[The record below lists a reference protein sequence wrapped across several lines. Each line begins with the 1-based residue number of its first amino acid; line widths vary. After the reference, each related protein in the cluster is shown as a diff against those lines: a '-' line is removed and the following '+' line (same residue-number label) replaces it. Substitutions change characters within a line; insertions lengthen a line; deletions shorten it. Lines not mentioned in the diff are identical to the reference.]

1 MEYKLN
7 RESLPACETVYD
19 GCAEQPIDLD
29 FSLPDYCP
37 DIQKILKCQVTPS
50 VTAQNLMGDRLEVE
64 GTVTIRVLYLDASG
78 ENIRCCENNHPFTA
92 SIAIRQPADNAV
104 AFTKTRVEYV
114 NCRATSPRRLDI
126 HGAFSVCARVI
137 RQVQDEIVSRIEGDD
152 IQQKTRTLDVSRS
165 AGLAQQQFS
174 VTEVLEIGGGK
185 PPAETIVR
193 SGVTASVQD
202 FKVVS
207 NKLILRGEAIL
218 RVLYSPGIDSPALEA
233 MEYEIPFSQMID
245 CAGVTEECTCD
256 VALDVMN
263 YRVEAK
269 SDSSGENTLLET
281 EIKLMATAC
290 AWQDAQITAVTDAY
304 STQYELSA
312 DYRQRAFE
320 RLSGILSDTS
330 AQKYTME
337 FDSSGVSRII
347 DLWNEVSTVAAEIQ
361 DKQIS
366 YKGRLNV
373 CLLALTAEGKPFYQE
388 RMFDYAFARDYA
400 GGSAAVRCDPRVSVQ
415 DVSYRITG
423 AASLEVKVELRLA
436 SSVFEQAS
444 CRAVA
449 DISADEEHPREKDTS
464 AALTI
469 YYADPSE
476 SLWDIAR
483 MYCTSA
489 DAIREENGL
498 AEDFIPENGML
509 LIPM

>member
-7 RESLPACETVYD
+7 RESLPTCETVYD
-19 GCAEQPIDLD
+19 GCVEQPIDLD

-37 DIQKILKCQVTPS
+37 DIQKILKCQVTPLI
-50 VTAQNLMGDRLEVE
+50 TAQNLVGDRLEVE
-64 GTVTIRVLYLDASG
+64 GVATLRVLYLDTAA
-78 ENIRCCENNHPFTA
+78 ETIRCSENSHPFSV
-92 SIAIRQPADNAV
+92 SIALRQSADNAIS
-104 AFTKTRVEYV
+104 FTRARVEYV
-114 NCRATSPRRLDI
+114 NCRATSPRRLDV
-126 HGAFSVCARVI
+126 HGAFSVCAKVI
-137 RQVQDEIVSRIEGDD
+137 RQTQEEVVSRIEGSD
-152 IQQKTRTLDVSRS
+152 IEQKTVTLDVSRS

-185 PPAETIVR
+185 PPAETVVR
-193 SGVTASVQD
+193 NGVTACVQD
-202 FKVVS
+202 FKIVS
-207 NKLILRGEAIL
+207 NKLILRGEAVL

-245 CAGVTEECTCD
+245 CAGVTEECVCD
-256 VALDVMN
+256 VSLEVMN
-263 YRVEAK
+263 CKVDIK

-281 EIKLMATAC
+281 EIKLMATAR
-290 AWQDAQITAVTDAY
+290 AWQDAQITTVTDAY

-320 RLSGILSDTS
+320 RLTGILSDTCT
-330 AQKYTME
+330 QKYTME
-337 FDSSGVSRII
+337 FDGGGVSKII
-347 DLWNEVSTVAAEIQ
+347 DLWNEISTVSAEIQ
-361 DKQIS
+361 NRQIS

-373 CLLALTAEGKPFYQE
+373 CLLALDSEGKPFYQE
-388 RMFDYAFARDYA
+388 RMFDYMFSRDYS
-400 GGSAAVRCDPRVSVQ
+400 GSCASARCEPRVLLQ
-415 DVSYRITG
+415 ELSYRITG
-423 AASLEVKVELRLA
+423 AASVEIKADIKLGA
-436 SSVFEQAS
+436 AVFEQTS
-444 CRAVA
+444 CRAVS

-469 YYADPSE
+469 YYADPGE

-483 MYCTSA
+483 VYCTSA

>member
-50 VTAQNLMGDRLEVE
+50 IIAQNLTGDRLEVE
-64 GTVTIRVLYLDASG
+64 GSVTIRILYLDAAG

-92 SIAIRQPADNAV
+92 SIALRQPADNAV
-104 AFTKTRVEYV
+104 SFTRTRVEYV

-126 HGAFSVCARVI
+126 HGAFSVCAKVV
-137 RQVQDEIVSRIEGDD
+137 RQVQDEIVSQIEGDD
-152 IQQKTRTLDVSRS
+152 IQQKTKTIDVSKS

-185 PPAETIVR
+185 PPAETVVR
-193 SGVTASVQD
+193 SSVSASVQD

-207 NKLILRGEAIL
+207 NKLIVRGEAVL
-218 RVLYSPGIDSPALEA
+218 RLLYSPGIDSSSLET

-245 CAGVTEECTCD
+245 CAGITEECVCD
-256 VALDVMN
+256 IALDVMN
-263 YRVEAK
+263 YRVEIK

-290 AWQDAQITAVTDAY
+290 AWQDSQITAVTDAY

-320 RLSGILSDTS
+320 RLSGILSDTNT
-330 AQKYTME
+330 QKYVVE
-337 FDSSGVSRII
+337 FDSSGISKIV
-347 DLWNEVSTVAAEIQ
+347 DLWNEVSTVSAEIQ
-361 DKQIS
+361 DRQVS

-373 CLLALTAEGKPFYQE
+373 CLLALNVEGKPFYLE
-388 RMFDYAFARDYA
+388 RMFDYSFTRDYA
-400 GGSAAVRCDPRVSVQ
+400 GG
-415 DVSYRITG
+415 
-423 AASLEVKVELRLA
+423 
-436 SSVFEQAS
+436 
-444 CRAVA
+444 
-449 DISADEEHPREKDTS
+449 
-464 AALTI
+464 
-469 YYADPSE
+469 
-476 SLWDIAR
+476 
-483 MYCTSA
+483 
-489 DAIREENGL
+489 
-498 AEDFIPENGML
+498 
-509 LIPM
+509 